1 MPLGIFGEV
10 LFLGYRWGGKKA
22 KPFQIQRYDLIHL
35 LFLFPIKSSTSFSL
49 KATKNDL
56 TWRSIILYTV
66 QFMFIMLTFPD
77 NMHSLE
83 TRKTNN
89 NKKKS
94 TYNDTNLTRI
104 LKMDLA
110 KIFAFKYMA
119 IFREPNLN
127 FREFSHV
134 NSEKMPAK
142 GHFLIFN
149 LIVVVL
155 SIVLS
160 TLILLLRRFLL
171 GRRFSKGSSAQRL
184 WLLLQGWIKGRGTD
198 APWKKKTRNK
208 KNSKSVWMPGCI

>member
-1 MPLGIFGEV
+1 MTSLGG
-10 LFLGYRWGGKKA
+10 L
-22 KPFQIQRYDLIHL
+22 
-35 LFLFPIKSSTSFSL
+35 
-49 KATKNDL
+49 
-56 TWRSIILYTV
+56 LYTV
-66 QFMFIMLTFPD
+66 QFMFIMLTFPA

-89 NKKKS
+89 KKRIFHLQRYKFR
-94 TYNDTNLTRI
+94 RI

-127 FREFSHV
+127 FREISHV
-134 NSEKMPAK
+134 KSTMSSWLSEKMPAK

-198 APWKKKTRNK
+198 APWKKKNK
-208 KNSKSVWMPGCI
+208 K